1 MRALLLLL
9 LLQSAP
15 ARAASDLQAAF
26 LARAEAFINCSAGY
40 NNDHGD
46 IARVAIQRNPDPTK
60 PIIRSDY
67 NVRASPALD
76 LALPRLAQRAPLAD
90 SGADCLLTA

>member
-9 LLQSAP
+9 LLLLLQPAS

-67 NVRASPALD
+67 NVRA
-76 LALPRLAQRAPLAD
+76 LPQLPQRACAAGWLRTSLPARLR
-90 SGADCLLTA
+90 